1 MKNYEVKYEVYDAV
15 TRKLKKDWKVA
26 SDGTVLDEQGNDVS
40 NRSVLSKDTGFKD
53 CITGETIYS
62 LDDVLQVLPDD
73 TQKVVFKVADSSGDT
88 LTVSKHSFDE
98 DVKLTISAK
107 FLEAP
112 RYTKVI

>member
-1 MKNYEVKYEVYDAV
+1 MKDYEVKYEVYDAV

-73 TQKVVFKVADSSGDT
+73 KSKEVFKVTDSSGRT

-98 DVKLTISAK
+98 KLTISAK
-107 FLEAP
+107 FLESP